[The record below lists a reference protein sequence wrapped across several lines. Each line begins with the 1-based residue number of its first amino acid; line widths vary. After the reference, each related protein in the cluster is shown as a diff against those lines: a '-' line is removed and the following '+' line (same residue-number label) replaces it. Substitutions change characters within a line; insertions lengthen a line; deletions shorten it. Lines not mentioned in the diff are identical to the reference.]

1 MQFLRKLTWFTNFRC
16 AALLLFWPKRPSSST
31 FLVFSCGLVIYFFHN
46 HAFHV
51 FSNLFCKKCAKIN
64 VFFSFCFGRVSVRI
78 STAIPA
84 KADLVD
90 QFLRRNTAFFLEKTA
105 NFSDF
110 CHAFVWPGYTLLS

>member
-1 MQFLRKLTWFTNFRC
+1 MQFLQMLTWWINFRC
-16 AALLLFWPKRPSSST
+16 ATLPFFVKNCNIFRLLSCFCVAWLYTSFIIT
-31 FLVFSCGLVIYFFHN
+31 FFMF
-46 HAFHV
+46 
-51 FSNLFCKKCAKIN
+51 FSNLFCKNYEKYSF
-64 VFFSFCFGRVSVRI
+64 FFSFCVGPVSVRI

-90 QFLRRNTAFFLEKTA
+90 QFLRRNTAIFLEKAA